1 MVLPG
6 IYGFAGWLCFWRVVW
21 GRQAEVLEKLSTSL
35 LVSESR
41 PYKTQIWEMLA
52 ILCLGSAQGR
62 VAVP

>member
-1 MVLPG
+1 MFWGVLG
-6 IYGFAGWLCFWRVVW
+6 VFW

-41 PYKTQIWEMLA
+41 PYKTAIWEMLA